1 MPTMMFFECP
11 LDVLEK
17 RILKRAKHSGRSD
30 DNVESMRKRFNTY
43 KEETMPTVDIF
54 RKNGKCV
61 EVDTSKDRQAVYNL
75 VHEKLAVWTDKT
87 MAARPLS
94 ERAEMLL
101 GIRPWPSKQKKAEEA
116 KKPEEKKEE
125 EAKKPEEKKE
135 EDSQS
140 ANKWGATE
148 YSMIAGGLAVLGF
161 ALFKAH

>member
-1 MPTMMFFECP
+1 VFGITDGSGMPTMMFFECP

-54 RKNGKCV
+54 RQHGKCV
-61 EVDTSKDRQAVYNL
+61 EVDTSKDRQDVWKL
-75 VHEKLAVWTDKT
+75 VNEKLAVWTDKT

-101 GIRPWPSKQKKAEEA
+101 GIRPWPSKAKKVEEA
-116 KKPEEKKEE
+116 KKPEETKGGCGGKC
-125 EAKKPEEKKE
+125 AC
-135 EDSQS
+135 
-140 ANKWGATE
+140 ANCKCGE
-148 YSMIAGGLAVLGF
+148 NC
-161 ALFKAH
+161 